1 MQYGKVLKSLR
12 HKSLNIMA
20 RTHTTYTPEDKKS
33 IILSILTKKTT
44 IQKIAKEKNVA
55 PTLVSLWK
63 KQAEDAIF
71 ARFQPQPRG
80 RRKTTASKAEA
91 KSSIQSSRVEARKAK
106 TRAKR
111 LEAKLKESRERVEVL
126 ETGLRKLV
134 EELGFRM
141 VKARRPRRAK
151 KA

>member
-1 MQYGKVLKSLR
+1 M
-12 HKSLNIMA
+12 
-20 RTHTTYTPEDKKS
+20 
-33 IILSILTKKTT
+33 SILTKKTT
-44 IQKIAKEKNVA
+44 IQNIAKEKNVA

-80 RRKTTASKAEA
+80 RRKATASKAEA
-91 KSSIQSSRVEARKAK
+91 KSSIQSSRMEARKAK

>member
-1 MQYGKVLKSLR
+1 MKMTFRWYGADDPVTLEKIRQIPTMSGIVSAVYDIKPGGVWS
-12 HKSLNIMA
+12 
-20 RTHTTYTPEDKKS
+20 EE
-33 IILSILTKKTT
+33 SILR
-44 IQKIAKEKNVA
+44 I
-55 PTLVSLWK
+55 K

-80 RRKTTASKAEA
+80 RRKATASKAEA
-91 KSSIQSSRVEARKAK
+91 KSSIQSSRMEARKAK

>member
-1 MQYGKVLKSLR
+1 
-12 HKSLNIMA
+12 MA

-63 KQAEDAIF
+63 KQAEDAIY

-80 RRKTTASKAEA
+80 RRKATATKAEA
-91 KSSIQSSRVEARKAK
+91 KTSLHNCRAEARKAK
-106 TRAKR
+106 ARAKR
-111 LEAKLKESRERVEVL
+111 LEAKLKESRERVEAL
-126 ETGLRKLV
+126 EAGLRKLA
-134 EELGFRM
+134 EGLGCRV